1 MTQIVLGAL
10 IVIAVV
16 IAVDAVRTRRRQR
29 LRTLDVGNIIAS
41 RIQDPA
47 TDDILVDVAGR
58 EDENVSAL
66 DLWQDLE
73 DLVDPTLFR
82 PRIAPGTEWKL
93 FRLRWGNDYGMV
105 ANPAHDMHFRLEP
118 WEIEMLPLM
127 DGTRTVADIVIERFD
142 GEGDLDA
149 GAMVALVQSLHAGGF
164 LIPRPVDVDA
174 LVAHR
179 LDPASSARRRVRE
192 FAKTLR
198 LEWSGA
204 DGLVTAL
211 YRGGLRYVFN
221 PVVAVVAG
229 AIAVGGF
236 VAFLAVER
244 SGRFTLGA
252 TSAPLESI
260 ALLAMGF
267 VLTAAHELGHAVVET
282 HNGRRIGGAGF
293 FIYFG
298 SPAFFVDALRRTD
311 DEPLAA
317 DPPVRGRPGIRT
329 RAGRDRLSGHL
340 LLPGVGR
347 LPGALPVRAA
357 EPVRHLPQPDPAPGA
372 RWVLDLLRSD
382 PSAGPASPVPRV
394 RPARPVAQDPDAG
407 TASRQQ
413 EWGLGLYGLVGVAV
427 HGL

>member
-1 MTQIVLGAL
+1 MPQIVLGAL

-29 LRTLDVGNIIAS
+29 LRTLDVGNILAS
-41 RIQDPA
+41 RVQEPPPGADSSWGPPTWR
-47 TDDILVDVAGR
+47 TDTEAAFDF
-58 EDENVSAL
+58 
-66 DLWQDLE
+66 WQDLE

-149 GAMVALVQSLHAGGF
+149 GALVALVQSLHAGGF

-174 LVAHR
+174 LVASR

-236 VAFLAVER
+236 VAFLSVER

-267 VLTAAHELGHAVVET
+267 VLTCGT
-282 HNGRRIGGAGF
+282 RTRSRGRGDPQRSSHRRRRVLHLLRLAG
-293 FIYFG
+293 
-298 SPAFFVDALRRTD
+298 VLRRRVRRTD

-317 DPPVRGRPGIRT
+317 DPAVRGRPGIRT
-329 RAGRDRLSGHL
+329 RAGGDRLSGHL
-340 LLPGVGR
+340 LLPRVGR
-347 LPGALPVRAA
+347 
-357 EPVRHLPQPDPAPGA
+357 
-372 RWVLDLLRSD
+372 
-382 PSAGPASPVPRV
+382 
-394 RPARPVAQDPDAG
+394 
-407 TASRQQ
+407 SRRCSTSSRC
-413 EWGLGLYGLVGVAV
+413 
-427 HGL
+427 